1 MIYKVYMSNGQ
12 PLAIEASEVQTDPNT
27 GVQLLDEEGNIVKC
41 DQWALV
47 NPRIVANAVKVAY
60 LKNGEGCLSVPEDQP
75 GIVPRSAKVTVKG
88 YDALTD
94 QEVTIVARGFTAIC
108 LQHELDHFEGILYY
122 DHFNKED
129 PKAPIPNAMVI
140 E

>member
-1 MIYKVYMSNGQ
+1 MCAIYIPAV
-12 PLAIEASEVQTDPNT
+12 
-27 GVQLLDEEGNIVKC
+27 DEEGNIVKC

-47 NPRIVANAVKVAY
+47 NPRIVASTVKVAY

-108 LQHELDHFEGILYY
+108 LQHELDHFEGVLYY

>member
-1 MIYKVYMSNGQ
+1 MYDY
-12 PLAIEASEVQTDPNT
+12 PLEPDWSTEEIIEVVGLYNAVEQAY
-27 GVQLLDEEGNIVKC
+27 EEGHIVKC